1 MGARAAGCRQP
12 TCRQCLL
19 CLSAAGDAQA
29 LIVPVR
35 SHVRLHQER
44 CIKQQAQCSGEGD
57 AGRGAHGIIRAQP
70 ALLSSAEVKIIPHSV
85 LLFIMQCQ
93 KLLSCASYGNLRSPV
108 LKMGKNYWSCGSE
121 ETRRDRKNT
130 LSNSLSPPSTSH
142 LFWWY

>member
-12 TCRQCLL
+12 TCRQRLL

-57 AGRGAHGIIRAQP
+57 AGRGTRGVIRAQP

-93 KLLSCASYGNLRSPV
+93 KLLSRAS
-108 LKMGKNYWSCGSE
+108 
-121 ETRRDRKNT
+121 
-130 LSNSLSPPSTSH
+130 
-142 LFWWY
+142 